1 MENMIRVGVGVLI
14 VQDGK
19 ILLDTGYAVQRIP
32 VVFMNRIPGVFPAV
46 SRNTGKRCLK
56 LL

>member
-19 ILLDTGYAVQRIP
+19 IFVGAPGTQWRGYRWY
-32 VVFMNRIPGVFPAV
+32 
-46 SRNTGKRCLK
+46 L
-56 LL
+56 

>member
-19 ILLDTGYAVQRIP
+19 ILLGHRVRSGADTGGIYEP
-32 VVFMNRIPGVFPAV
+32 D
-46 SRNTGKRCLK
+46 S
-56 LL
+56 